1 MVKRPVSTSL
11 ARAFFYIVLLSLLTT
26 GVALITLASSMRDA
40 EAINI
45 AGSLRMQSWRLGY
58 DLQSE
63 RRELERYRAQYEKTL
78 SSPLLS
84 SPGGWLVPEQVRQ
97 RYSALQQAWRE
108 MDTHL
113 AQGDLAWYQQNIDDY
128 VAQIDLYV
136 LTLQHQAEHKMMLVV
151 TVSGVGFIAIFTLV
165 FFTLRRIRRQVVEP
179 LNALVT
185 ASESVER
192 GDFDHPPL
200 NTHLPNEL
208 GLLAHTFS
216 RMAAELRKLY
226 QSLEASVQQK
236 TQSLKE
242 ANRRLEVLYSCS
254 QALSASTLDRH
265 SFEKILAILRHN
277 THLSAVEI
285 RTSDNWLLQDGAPD
299 NNAVWSSTPVRSQD
313 NLLGELRWQTQAS
326 TPSTQLMESVAN
338 MLGRG
343 LWFNQAQKHRQQLLL
358 MEERATIAREL
369 HDSLAQVLSYLRIQ
383 LTLLRRAVA
392 QDNTKAHA
400 IIDDFTQALSDAYS
414 QLRELLSTFRLTLQQ
429 ANLTA
434 ALQETISPLR
444 ARSHA
449 QIHLECSLP
458 DQSLDAQRQIHLLQ
472 IIREAVLNAIRHA
485 DAKTITVRC
494 FSPTPGVHEAEII
507 DDGRGIATLEEPE
520 GHYGL
525 NIMQERADRLGG
537 VLTISRP
544 PQGGTRVCVR
554 FSAVAQDRAD
564 NGSHND
570 KNSQSPGSNV

>member
-58 DLQSE
+58 DLQGN
-63 RRELERYRAQYEKTL
+63 RRELEQHRAQYDNTL
-78 SSPLLS
+78 RSPLLS
-84 SPGGWLVPEQVRQ
+84 SPGGWLVSQPVRQ
-97 RYSALQQAWRE
+97 RYSELHEAWRE
-108 MDTHL
+108 MDAHL
-113 AQGDLAWYQQNIDDY
+113 AHGDLVWYQRNINDY

-136 LTLQHQAEHKMMLVV
+136 LALQHHAEHKMMLVV
-151 TVSGVGFIAIFTLV
+151 AVSGVGFIAIFTLV

-179 LNALVT
+179 LNALVA

-192 GDFDHPPL
+192 GDFNHPAL
-200 NTHLPNEL
+200 NAHLPNEL
-208 GLLAHTFS
+208 GLLAHTFT
-216 RMAAELRKLY
+216 RMADELRKLY

-254 QALSASTLDRH
+254 QALSASTLDRQ
-265 SFEKILAILRHN
+265 SFEKILTILRYN
-277 THLSAVEI
+277 TQLNAVEM

-299 NNAVWSSTPVRSQD
+299 LNAPWSSTPVRSQD
-313 NLLGELRWQTQAS
+313 NVLGELRWQTHAS
-326 TPSTQLMESVAN
+326 TPSTQLMESIAN

-343 LWFNQAQKHRQQLLL
+343 LWFNQTQKHRQQLLL

-369 HDSLAQVLSYLRIQ
+369 HDSLAQVLSFLRIQ
-383 LTLLRRAVA
+383 LTLLRRAVPQENDKA
-392 QDNTKAHA
+392 QR
-400 IIDDFTQALSDAYS
+400 IIDDFAQALNDAYS

-434 ALQETISPLR
+434 ALQETITPLR
-444 ARSHA
+444 ARSTA
-449 QIHLECSLP
+449 EIHLECSLP
-458 DQSLDAQRQIHLLQ
+458 DQSLDAQRQVHLLQ

-485 DAKTITVRC
+485 HAQTITVRC

-554 FSAVAQDRAD
+554 FSAAVQDRAES
-564 NGSHND
+564 GSHND
-570 KNSQSPGSNV
+570 KNSKSPGSNV